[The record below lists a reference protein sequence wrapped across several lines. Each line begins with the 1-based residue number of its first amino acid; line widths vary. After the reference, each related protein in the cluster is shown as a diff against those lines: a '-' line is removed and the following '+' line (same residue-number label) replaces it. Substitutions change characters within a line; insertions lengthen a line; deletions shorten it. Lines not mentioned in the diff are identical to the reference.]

1 MEKDYTKQDIME
13 LVEDQD
19 VEFIRLQFVDIFG
32 SLKNLAVTTSQLEK
46 VLNNECMFDGAAIQ
60 GFIGDD
66 RNYLSDLFLKPQLD
80 TFAIFPWRPQVGKVA
95 RLLCDVVYEDG
106 TPFEGDSRY
115 VLRKVMKQA
124 KDMGYD
130 LLVQPHCEFFLFD
143 TTEDGEPTVQTKE
156 KGEYFDIGPID
167 QGQNARREAVL
178 FLEDMNFEV
187 ESSYHASE
195 VAQHGI
201 GFAADTAM
209 NTADNVV
216 TFKMVVRTVA
226 KRHGM
231 HATFMPKPRRDLEG
245 SGMKLAFSLFK
256 NGKNVFEDP
265 EDENNI
271 SATAYH
277 FMAGIMEHVEGM
289 ALINNP
295 IVNSYKRFVP
305 GYNAPVK
312 ISCSL
317 NDREAM
323 IRMNCKNR
331 GGTKLEFRN
340 PDSASNPYLVL
351 AVCLAAGL
359 EGIKNKSKA
368 PKLEEQTFY
377 SDKIMPKTLEDAI
390 KAFEKDQF
398 LQDVLG
404 KHIVNNYLEMKK
416 EEWNR
421 YCEEVTRWEVK
432 KYLNRI

>member
-1 MEKDYTKQDIME
+1 MSRYTKQDIID
-13 LVEDQD
+13 LVEEED
-19 VEFIRLQFVDIFG
+19 VEFIRLQFVDVFG
-32 SLKNLAVTTSQLEK
+32 TLKNLAVTTSQLDK
-46 VLNNECMFDGAAIQ
+46 ILNNECMFDGAAIE
-60 GFIGDD
+60 GFPGNDM
-66 RNYLSDLFLKPQLD
+66 SELFLRPQLD
-80 TFAIFPWRPQVGKVA
+80 TFAIFPWRPQQGKVA
-95 RLLCDVVYEDG
+95 RFLCDVVHEDG

-115 VLRKVMKQA
+115 VLQRVLDEAEKK
-124 KDMGYD
+124 GYS
-130 LLVQPHCEFFLFD
+130 LVVQPNCEFFLFD
-143 TTEDGEPTVQTKE
+143 TTEDGEPTVTTKE

-178 FLEDMNFEV
+178 FLEDMDFEV
-187 ESSYHASE
+187 ETSYHASE

-201 GFAADTAM
+201 GFAGDTAM
-209 NTADNVV
+209 KTADNIV

-231 HATFMPKPRRDLEG
+231 HATFMPKPRRDLQG
-245 SGMKLAFSLFK
+245 SAMKLSFALMK
-256 NGKNVFEDP
+256 DGKNVFV
-265 EDENNI
+265 DENAPEQF
-271 SATAYH
+271 SETARQ
-277 FMAGIMEHVEGM
+277 FMAGIMNHVEGM

-305 GYNAPVK
+305 GYNAPLK

-323 IRMNCKNR
+323 IRMNCKAKT
-331 GGTKLEFRN
+331 GTKLEFRN

-359 EGIKNKSKA
+359 EGIEKKMQG
-368 PKLEEQTFY
+368 PKLDEQTTY
-377 SDKIMPKTLEDAI
+377 SDKVMPKTLEDAI

-404 KHIVNNYLEMKK
+404 EHIAKNYIESKK

-421 YCEEVTRWEVK
+421 YCEEVTKWEVD
-432 KYLNRI
+432 KYLNRV